1 MEDLPG
7 ILPGI
12 LRAHREFFATGM
24 TRDIEWRKSQLK
36 KLKSVIKSKE
46 AKINTALFADLGK
59 GEFESYTSEIG
70 FLYEEINVA
79 MRNLDEWA
87 APRHVPTPLF
97 IAPARSYIRHEPL
110 GVVLVI
116 APWNYPFHLAIAPL
130 VAAIAAGNCAVVK
143 PSELAVKTADIVA
156 EVIRE
161 AFLPGFVST
170 ILGGIEASTAL
181 LKERFDHIFFT
192 GGTAVGRVVMRAAA
206 EHLTPVTLELGGKS
220 PCVVDA
226 STDLKVAA
234 RRIVWGKFFNA
245 GQTCVAPDYL
255 LVESR
260 ASEALVRH
268 MRNAIR
274 DFFGDD
280 PSKSPDYGR
289 IINANHFSRLERYVD
304 GAKVLTGG
312 QCNKD
317 TLYFAPTLIEAP
329 GNESPVM
336 QDEIFGPVLP
346 IKTWVKPEEAKA
358 DIESRS
364 RPLAFYCFTRD
375 DDMRDYFMDGIS
387 FGGGCI
393 NNTLVHLANPH
404 LPFGGVGDSGMGRY
418 HGRDGFL
425 AFSHQKAIVDSGLR
439 PDIPLKYPPY
449 KGRLK
454 WIKALIR

>member
-1 MEDLPG
+1 METIASIPDLIRG
-7 ILPGI
+7 
-12 LRAHREFFATGM
+12 HREFFASGA
-24 TRDIEWRKSQLK
+24 TRDIEWRKSQLRT
-36 KLKSVIKSKE
+36 LKAVIKSKE
-46 AKINTALFADLGK
+46 ARISEALRADLGK
-59 GEFESYTSEIG
+59 SDFEAFTSEIG

-79 MRNLDEWA
+79 VRELDDWA
-87 APRHVPTPLF
+87 APRHVPTPIF
-97 IAPARSYIRHEPL
+97 IAPARSYVRHEPL

-143 PSELAVKTADIVA
+143 PSELAVRTSDIVA
-156 EVIRE
+156 EVIRD
-161 AFLPGFVST
+161 AFMPGFVSAVT
-170 ILGGIEASTAL
+170 GGVEISTAL

-192 GGTAVGRVVMRAAA
+192 GGTAIGRVVMRAAA

-220 PCVVDA
+220 PCIVDA

-255 LVESR
+255 LVENR
-260 ASEALVRH
+260 AVQTLVRH
-268 MRNAIR
+268 MRTAIR

-289 IINANHFSRLERYVD
+289 IINHRHFERLEGY
-304 GAKVLTGG
+304 LTDAQILLGG
-312 QCNKD
+312 DRNKD
-317 TLYFAPTLIEAP
+317 SLYFAPTLLDAP
-329 GNESPVM
+329 SNDSLVM
-336 QDEIFGPVLP
+336 QDEIFGPLLP
-346 IKTWVKPEEAKA
+346 VKTWTRPEEAKA
-358 DIESRS
+358 EIESRS

-375 DDMRDYFMDGIS
+375 EDVRDYFIDGIS
-387 FGGGCI
+387 FGGGCV
-393 NNTLVHLANPH
+393 NNTLVHLANPS

-425 AFSHQKAIVDSGLR
+425 TFSHQKAIVDSALR

-454 WIKALIR
+454 WLKALIR

>member
-1 MEDLPG
+1 MVDVSG
-7 ILPGI
+7 T
-12 LRAHREFFATGM
+12 LRGHREFFATGM
-24 TRDIEWRKSQLK
+24 TRDAQWRKAQLK
-36 KLKSVIKSKE
+36 ALKSAIKANE
-46 AKINTALFADLGK
+46 AKISAALHADLGK
-59 GEFESYTSEIG
+59 GDFEAYTSEIG

-79 MRNLDEWA
+79 IRDLDEWA

-97 IAPARSYIRHEPL
+97 IAPARSYVRYEPL
-110 GVVLVI
+110 GVVLII
-116 APWNYPFHLAIAPL
+116 APWNYPFHLAFAPL

-143 PSELAVKTADIVA
+143 PSELAPNTAAIVA
-156 EVIRE
+156 DVVRE
-161 AFLPGFVST
+161 AFMPGFVSA
-170 ILGGIEASTAL
+170 ILGGVEVSTSL

-192 GGTAVGRVVMRAAA
+192 GGIAVGRIVMRAAA

-255 LVESR
+255 LVEHR
-260 ASEALVRH
+260 AVDTLVRH
-268 MRNAIR
+268 MRTAVR
-274 DFFGDD
+274 DFFGED

-289 IINANHFSRLERYVD
+289 IINEHHFSRLERYLD
-304 GAKVLTGG
+304 GTKVLIGG
-312 QCNKD
+312 QCSKAS
-317 TLYFAPTLIEAP
+317 LYFAPTMIEAP
-329 GNESPVM
+329 GNDFSVM

-346 IKTWVKPEEAKA
+346 IKTWIKPEEAKA
-358 DIESRS
+358 EIESRS

-375 DDMRDYFMDGIS
+375 DDLREYFMDGIS

-393 NNTLVHLANPH
+393 NTTLVHLANPH

-425 AFSHQKAIVDSGLR
+425 AFSHQKAIVDASLR

-454 WIKALIR
+454 WIKAIIR

>member
-1 MEDLPG
+1 METIASIPDLIRG
-7 ILPGI
+7 
-12 LRAHREFFATGM
+12 HREFFASGA
-24 TRDIEWRKSQLK
+24 TRDIEWRKSQLRT
-36 KLKSVIKSKE
+36 LKAVIKSKE
-46 AKINTALFADLGK
+46 ARITEALRADLGK
-59 GEFESYTSEIG
+59 SDFEAFTSEIG

-79 MRNLDEWA
+79 VRELDDWA
-87 APRHVPTPLF
+87 APRHVPTPIF
-97 IAPARSYIRHEPL
+97 IAPARSYVRHEPL

-143 PSELAVKTADIVA
+143 PSELAVRTSDIVA
-156 EVIRE
+156 EVIRD
-161 AFLPGFVST
+161 AFMPGFVSAVT
-170 ILGGIEASTAL
+170 GGVEVSTAL

-192 GGTAVGRVVMRAAA
+192 GGTAIGRVVMRAAA

-220 PCVVDA
+220 PCIVDA

-255 LVESR
+255 LVENR
-260 ASEALVRH
+260 AVQTLVRH
-268 MRNAIR
+268 MRTAIR

-289 IINANHFSRLERYVD
+289 IINHRHFERLEGY
-304 GAKVLTGG
+304 LTDAQILLGG
-312 QCNKD
+312 DRNKD
-317 TLYFAPTLIEAP
+317 SLYFAPTLLDAP
-329 GNESPVM
+329 SKDSQVM
-336 QDEIFGPVLP
+336 QDEIFGPLLP
-346 IKTWVKPEEAKA
+346 VKTWTRPEEAKA
-358 DIESRS
+358 EIESRS

-375 DDMRDYFMDGIS
+375 EDVRDYFIDGIS
-387 FGGGCI
+387 FGGGCV
-393 NNTLVHLANPH
+393 NNTLVHLANPS

-425 AFSHQKAIVDSGLR
+425 TFSHQKAIVDSALR

-454 WIKALIR
+454 WLKALIR

>member
-1 MEDLPG
+1 MENIASIPELVRG
-7 ILPGI
+7 
-12 LRAHREFFATGM
+12 HREFFASGA
-24 TRDIEWRKSQLK
+24 TREIEWRKAQLK
-36 KLKSVIKSKE
+36 TLKAVIKSKE
-46 AKINTALFADLGK
+46 ARITEALRADLGK
-59 GEFESYTSEIG
+59 SDFEAFTSEIG

-79 MRNLDEWA
+79 VRELDEWA
-87 APRHVPTPLF
+87 APRHVPTPIF
-97 IAPARSYIRHEPL
+97 IAPARSYVRHEPL

-143 PSELAVKTADIVA
+143 PSELAVKTSAIVA
-156 EVIRE
+156 EVIRD
-161 AFLPGFVST
+161 AFMPGFVST
-170 ILGGIEASTAL
+170 VLGGVEASTAL
-181 LKERFDHIFFT
+181 LRERFDHIFFT
-192 GGTAVGRVVMRAAA
+192 GGTAIGRVVMRAAA

-220 PCVVDA
+220 PCVVDG

-260 ASEALVRH
+260 AVQTLVRH
-268 MRNAIR
+268 MRTAVR
-274 DFFGDD
+274 DFFGED

-289 IINANHFSRLERYVD
+289 IINHRHFERLEGYLD
-304 GAKVLTGG
+304 GARILLGG
-312 QCNKD
+312 ERDKES
-317 TLYFAPTLIEAP
+317 LYFAPTLIDDP
-329 GNESPVM
+329 GNDSPVM
-336 QDEIFGPVLP
+336 HDEIFGPLLP
-346 IKTWVKPEEAKA
+346 VKTWTKPEEAKA
-358 DIESRS
+358 QIESRS

-375 DDMRDYFMDGIS
+375 DDLREYFMDGIS
-387 FGGGCI
+387 FGGGCV
-393 NNTLVHLANPH
+393 NNTLVHLANPN

-425 AFSHQKAIVDSGLR
+425 TFSHQKAIVDSALL

-454 WIKALIR
+454 WLKALVR

>member
-1 MEDLPG
+1 MDTIASIPDL
-7 ILPGI
+7 I
-12 LRAHREFFATGM
+12 RDHREFFASGA
-24 TRDIEWRKSQLK
+24 TRDIEWRKSQLRT
-36 KLKSVIKSKE
+36 LKAVIKSKE
-46 AKINTALFADLGK
+46 ARISEALRADLGK
-59 GEFESYTSEIG
+59 SDFEAFTSEIG

-79 MRNLDEWA
+79 VRELDDWA
-87 APRHVPTPLF
+87 APRHVPTPIF
-97 IAPARSYIRHEPL
+97 IAPARSYVRHEPL

-143 PSELAVKTADIVA
+143 PSELAVRTSDIVA
-156 EVIRE
+156 EVIRD
-161 AFLPGFVST
+161 AFMPGFVSAVT
-170 ILGGIEASTAL
+170 GGVEVSTAL

-192 GGTAVGRVVMRAAA
+192 GGTAIGRVVMRAAA

-220 PCVVDA
+220 PCIVDA

-255 LVESR
+255 LVENR
-260 ASEALVRH
+260 AVQTLVRH
-268 MRNAIR
+268 MRTAIR

-289 IINANHFSRLERYVD
+289 IINHRHFERLEGY
-304 GAKVLTGG
+304 LTDAQILLGG
-312 QCNKD
+312 DRNKD
-317 TLYFAPTLIEAP
+317 SLYFAPTLLDAP
-329 GNESPVM
+329 SKDSQVM
-336 QDEIFGPVLP
+336 QDEIFGPLLP
-346 IKTWVKPEEAKA
+346 VKTWTRPEEAKA
-358 DIESRS
+358 EIESRS

-375 DDMRDYFMDGIS
+375 EDVRDYFIDGIS
-387 FGGGCI
+387 FGGGCV
-393 NNTLVHLANPH
+393 NNTLVHLANPS

-425 AFSHQKAIVDSGLR
+425 TFSHQKAIVDSALR

-454 WIKALIR
+454 WLKALIR